1 VQTPKCT
8 PAGLHIPSDPP
19 PELLNEMVDQSVVN
33 FLTTQVGITDSGPQL
48 EDITIDGQHRNIES
62 STVQIEVVS
71 TGTTSQQLQP

>member
-1 VQTPKCT
+1 
-8 PAGLHIPSDPP
+8 
-19 PELLNEMVDQSVVN
+19 MVDQSVVN